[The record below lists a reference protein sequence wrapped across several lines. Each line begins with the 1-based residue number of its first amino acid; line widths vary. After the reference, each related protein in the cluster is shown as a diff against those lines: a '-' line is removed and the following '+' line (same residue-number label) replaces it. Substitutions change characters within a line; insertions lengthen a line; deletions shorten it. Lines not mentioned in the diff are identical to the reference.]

1 MKTFPGPVPYGA
13 LIATSG
19 GGGGGG
25 GREGGREGG
34 EEEIWK
40 VRYKKKKCKLLFSL
54 HT

>member
-13 LIATSG
+13 LIATSR
-19 GGGGGG
+19 GG